1 MHNKRGVSEVVT
13 TILFVLLALAAV
25 IIVGAFIRTQLT
37 GTTSQAT
44 LTKACFDLNLE
55 ATGCKYSINGTSYNT
70 VINYRRGNQ
79 KVDYNLTAV
88 NLVFEFA
95 DGTTKVTRT
104 ANAPDLLEIKK
115 DAAVLAS
122 LPSKASVAGI
132 LLDQTGKESSCEAS
146 PKITCEAA

>member
-37 GTTSQAT
+37 GTTSQAA

-115 DAAVLAS
+115 DAA
-122 LPSKASVAGI
+122 
-132 LLDQTGKESSCEAS
+132 
-146 PKITCEAA
+146 